1 MRKELDLPAVLVML
15 VLCLVWGLQQTAIKA
30 IAEQVDPLL
39 QIGWRSLLA
48 AGLLYGLARW
58 RGIRCLGR
66 DQTLIPGLLAGS
78 LFALEFL
85 CMAVGLKYTS
95 AAHMVVFIYT
105 APLFAACG
113 LHWLVPGER
122 LSGRQWLGMLLA
134 ASGVICA
141 FLIGK
146 PSGGTSWLG
155 DLIGLAGGAA
165 WGATTVLIRRSALA
179 EAPPLRTLFYQLG
192 VTGVVLLALALP
204 LGKRLDL
211 AGLDSLAWSSLAF
224 QVFIVAGI
232 SLLGWFVLLSR
243 YRAAPL
249 GVLTLLTPLFGV
261 LMGVWLLGETPGPGF
276 LAGAALVLSGL
287 LIVSYPSRSRV
298 ASR

>member
-1 MRKELDLPAVLVML
+1 
-15 VLCLVWGLQQTAIKA
+15 
-30 IAEQVDPLL
+30 
-39 QIGWRSLLA
+39 
-48 AGLLYGLARW
+48 
-58 RGIRCLGR
+58 
-66 DQTLIPGLLAGS
+66 
-78 LFALEFL
+78 
-85 CMAVGLKYTS
+85 
-95 AAHMVVFIYT
+95 VFIYT

-122 LSGRQWLGMLLA
+122 LSGRQWLGMVLA
-134 ASGVICA
+134 ASGVVCA
-141 FLIGK
+141 FLVGK
-146 PSGGTSWLG
+146 PSGGTSWQG
-155 DLIGLAGGAA
+155 DLIGLIGGAC

-179 EAPPLRTLFYQLG
+179 EAPPLRTLFYQLA

-211 AGLDSLAWSSLAF
+211 ARLDSLAWSSLAF

-287 LIVSYPSRSRV
+287 LIVSYPSRSR
-298 ASR
+298 AAPR

>member
-66 DQTLIPGLLAGS
+66 DQTLLPGLLAGS

-113 LHWLVPGER
+113 LH
-122 LSGRQWLGMLLA
+122 
-134 ASGVICA
+134 
-141 FLIGK
+141 
-146 PSGGTSWLG
+146 
-155 DLIGLAGGAA
+155 
-165 WGATTVLIRRSALA
+165 
-179 EAPPLRTLFYQLG
+179 
-192 VTGVVLLALALP
+192 
-204 LGKRLDL
+204 
-211 AGLDSLAWSSLAF
+211 
-224 QVFIVAGI
+224 
-232 SLLGWFVLLSR
+232 
-243 YRAAPL
+243 
-249 GVLTLLTPLFGV
+249 
-261 LMGVWLLGETPGPGF
+261 
-276 LAGAALVLSGL
+276 
-287 LIVSYPSRSRV
+287 
-298 ASR
+298 